1 MALSINLNTCITVD
15 ANHTASISAGSGVTA
30 NTTTSGFKSITNYVL
45 TPNSGVEVTI
55 ATITFTPSTGYYYFK
70 EPAYSLKSTNK
81 SVYNIKE
88 TVVKDS
94 NNRVISKVFLIK
106 YKNTVNSSGDLV
118 LFSHETEKLPAITN
132 THNNT
137 LVEITSFELETSDIA
152 SGGGVRS
159 FIVKGDATARF
170 NLKVTRSSDS
180 KTYDF
185 SSTTFT
191 TSATQLSDKLISS
204 TGSFTSSITFPKV
217 TADDVY
223 TLELS
228 PVLSKGT
235 TLNSVIQDSTDNL
248 KNTLTINQY
257 KAITISLTS
266 ISSADNS
273 NYSGD
278 PKYATTTFVGER
290 NSNVRLQ
297 KSISFD
303 FALSAESFTFARGY
317 TTNVGGMAELDF
329 RSSVVKVKNG
339 NQAAG
344 IVVALDDVNN
354 LVEGMVLTGTGVTGT
369 PRVLSINTAN
379 KTVTVSVAQDAQGDG
394 GMANDANLTF
404 SYGGSSTS
412 KAISGCEFELLGLDE
427 ALTGFLLNAATLT
440 PVTTLVNG
448 DFTGG
453 SASATITLDSTAG
466 IKAGS
471 TTTVSGKGLD
481 AAAAVPTVNSVT
493 NGTVLVLS
501 ASQDLADN
509 TPLTFTGSSRSANLT
524 FDFAITN
531 FGTADHTITINL
543 DSILTVS

>member
-1 MALSINLNTCITVD
+1 MALSINLNTCTTVD
-15 ANHTASISAGSGVTA
+15 AKHTVSIAAGGGVTA
-30 NTTTSGFKSITNYVL
+30 NTTTTGFKTITNYVL

-55 ATITFTPSTGYYYFK
+55 ATVTFTPSTSCYYVK
-70 EPAYSLKSTNK
+70 EPTYKLKATNK
-81 SVYNIKE
+81 SAYNITE

-94 NNRVISKVFLIK
+94 ENRVTSKVFLIK
-106 YKNTVNSSGDLV
+106 YTNTINSFGDLI
-118 LFSHETEKLPAITN
+118 LFSHETQDLPVTTN
-132 THNNT
+132 VYNNA

-152 SGGGVRS
+152 SGGGIKS
-159 FIVKGDATARF
+159 FTVNGDAASRF

-191 TSATQLSDKLISS
+191 TPVTQLSDKLIGS
-204 TGSFTSSITFPKV
+204 TGSFTSSITFPKI

-223 TLELS
+223 TVELS
-228 PVLSKGT
+228 PVVSKGT
-235 TLNSVIQDSTDNL
+235 TLNSVIQDSTDDL
-248 KNTLTINQY
+248 KSTLTINQY

-266 ISSADNS
+266 ISSANNS
-273 NYSGD
+273 SYSGS
-278 PKYATTTFVGER
+278 PKYATITFVGER
-290 NSNVRLQ
+290 NSSVRLQ

-303 FALSAESFTFARGY
+303 FALSADSFTFARGY

-344 IVVALDDVNN
+344 TVVALDDVNN
-354 LVEGMVLTGTGVTGT
+354 LVEGMTLTGTGVTGT
-369 PRVLSINTAN
+369 PRVLSINTEN

-394 GMANDANLTF
+394 GIADDANLTF

-427 ALTGFLLNAATLT
+427 VSTGFLLNAATLT

-481 AAAAVPTVNSVT
+481 AAAAVPTVSSVT

-531 FGTADHTITINL
+531 FGTVDHTITINL

>member
-15 ANHTASISAGSGVTA
+15 ANHTASISAGSGTTA
-30 NTTTSGFKSITNYVL
+30 NTTTSGFKSITNCVF

-70 EPAYSLKSTNK
+70 EPIYKLKSTNK

-94 NNRVISKVFLIK
+94 NNRVTSKVFLIK
-106 YKNTVNSSGDLV
+106 YKNTANSFGDLI
-118 LFSHETEKLPAITN
+118 LFSHETKELPAATN
-132 THNNT
+132 VFNNA
-137 LVEITSFELETSDIA
+137 LVEINSFQLETSDII
-152 SGGGVRS
+152 SSGGVRS
-159 FIVKGDATARF
+159 FVVKGDITARF

-191 TSATQLSDKLISS
+191 TSATQLNDQLIGSA
-204 TGSFTSSITFPKV
+204 GSFTRSIHFPSV
-217 TADDVY
+217 SADDVY
-223 TLELS
+223 TVELS

-235 TLNSVIQDSTDNL
+235 TLNKIIQDSTNSL
-248 KNTLTINQY
+248 KNTSTIEQY

-278 PKYATTTFVGER
+278 PKYATVTFVGER

-317 TTNVGGMAELDF
+317 TTNIGGMSEIDF
-329 RSSVVKVKNG
+329 RSSIVKVKKG
-339 NQAAG
+339 NQAEG
-344 IVVALDDVNN
+344 TVIALDDING
-354 LVEGMVLTGTGVTGT
+354 LVEGMSITGTGVTGA
-369 PRVLSINTAN
+369 PRVVSINGEA
-379 KTVTVSVAQDAQGDG
+379 KTVTVSVSQNAQGSG
-394 GMANDANLTF
+394 GMADDASLTF
-404 SYGGSSTS
+404 FYGGSSTS

-427 ALTGFLLNAATLT
+427 VLTGFLLNAATLT
-440 PVTTLVNG
+440 PVKTLVNG

-471 TTTVSGKGLD
+471 TTVVSGQGVNS
-481 AAAAVPTVNSVT
+481 ASGNISVNSVT

-501 ASQDLADN
+501 ASQALIDN
-509 TPLTFTGSSRSANLT
+509 TPLTFTGSSRSANLA

>member
-1 MALSINLNTCITVD
+1 MALSINLNTCTTVD
-15 ANHTASISAGSGVTA
+15 TKHTVSIAAGSGVTA
-30 NTTTSGFKSITNYVL
+30 NTTTTGFKTITNYVL

-55 ATITFTPSTGYYYFK
+55 ATVTFTPSTSCYYAK
-70 EPAYSLKSTNK
+70 EPTYKLKATNK
-81 SVYNIKE
+81 SAYNITE

-94 NNRVISKVFLIK
+94 QNRVTSKVFLIK
-106 YKNTVNSSGDLV
+106 YTNTINSFGDLI
-118 LFSHETEKLPAITN
+118 LFSHETEELPAATN
-132 THNNT
+132 IYNNA

-152 SGGGVRS
+152 SGGSVRS
-159 FIVKGDATARF
+159 FIVKGGTTARF

-191 TSATQLSDKLISS
+191 SSATQLSDKLIGS
-204 TGSFTSSITFPKV
+204 TGSFVSSLHFPSV
-217 TADDVY
+217 SSDDVY
-223 TLELS
+223 TVELS
-228 PVLSKGT
+228 PVVSKGT
-235 TLNSVIQDSTDNL
+235 TLSSVIQDSTNDL
-248 KNTLTINQY
+248 KNTLVINQY

-266 ISSADNS
+266 ISSSYDGS
-273 NYSGD
+273 YSGS

-297 KSISFD
+297 KNISFD
-303 FALSAESFTFARGY
+303 FALSANSFTFARGY

-339 NQAAG
+339 NQAEG
-344 IVVALDDVNN
+344 TVVALDDVNG
-354 LVEGMVLTGTGVTGT
+354 LVEGMTLTGTGVTGA
-369 PRVLSINTAN
+369 PRVLVVNVEN
-379 KTVTVSVAQDAQGDG
+379 KTVTVSVTQNAQGSG
-394 GMANDANLTF
+394 GMADDASLTF

-412 KAISGCEFELLGLDE
+412 KAISGCEFEVLGLE
-427 ALTGFLLNAATLT
+427 ENENGFLINAATLT

-448 DFTGG
+448 DI
-453 SASATITLDSTAG
+453 SSDTIDVDSTAG

-471 TTTVSGKGLD
+471 TTTVSGKGINS
-481 AAAAVPTVNSVT
+481 ATGSISVSSVT
-493 NGTVLVLS
+493 DGDTVVLS
-501 ASQDLADN
+501 ASQTLDDDTA
-509 TPLTFTGSSRSANLT
+509 LTFTGSSRSANLA

>member
-118 LFSHETEKLPAITN
+118 LFSHETEKLPATTN

-344 IVVALDDVNN
+344 TVVALDDVNN

>member
-55 ATITFTPSTGYYYFK
+55 ATITFTPSTGYYYFE
-70 EPAYSLKSTNK
+70 EPIYKLKSTNK

-94 NNRVISKVFLIK
+94 NNRVTSKVFLIK
-106 YKNTVNSSGDLV
+106 YKNTVNSFGDLI
-118 LFSHETEKLPAITN
+118 LFSHETKKLPAVTN
-132 THNNT
+132 AFNNA
-137 LVEITSFELETSDIA
+137 LVEISSFQLETSDIA
-152 SGGGVRS
+152 SVGGVRG
-159 FIVKGDATARF
+159 FIVKGDTTARF

-191 TSATQLSDKLISS
+191 TSATQLSDQLIGS
-204 TGSFTSSITFPKV
+204 TGSFNRSIHFPSV
-217 TADDVY
+217 NADDVY
-223 TLELS
+223 TIELS

-235 TLNSVIQDSTDNL
+235 TLNKIIQDSTDDL

-266 ISSADNS
+266 ISSADNG
-273 NYSGD
+273 NYSGS
-278 PKYATTTFVGER
+278 PKYATVTFVGER
-290 NSNVRLQ
+290 NSNIRLQ

-317 TTNVGGMAELDF
+317 TTNVGGMADLDF

-339 NQAAG
+339 NQAEG
-344 IVVALDDVNN
+344 KVVALDDVNG
-354 LVEGMVLTGTGVTGT
+354 LVEGMTLTGTGVTGA
-369 PRVLSINTAN
+369 PRVSVVNVEN
-379 KTVTVSVAQDAQGDG
+379 KTVTVSVAQDAQGSG
-394 GMANDANLTF
+394 GMADDASLTF

-427 ALTGFLLNAATLT
+427 VLTGFLLNAATLT
-440 PVTTLVNG
+440 PVKTLVNG
-448 DFTGG
+448 DFTDS

-471 TTTVSGKGLD
+471 TTTVSGQGINS
-481 AAAAVPTVNSVT
+481 ASGNISVNSVT

-501 ASQDLADN
+501 ASQALIDN
-509 TPLTFTGSSRSANLT
+509 TPLTFTGSSRSANLA